1 MREENPRVTSGG
13 RIAPAAQLG
22 ACADPP
28 SPPGELCSSSQC
40 CRNQHTELA
49 PSLVQEPPRPC
60 SAAPSLPPLGL
71 QGGRVPD
78 PEPAG
83 SLLPSAAPCLPPLR
97 SLQGKLC
104 PRLGPRVSRAAPLLC
119 QAPPSCCPSVVLT
132 VLIYSTSPHLRRSPN
147 AFAATPPG
155 FIPPRGPEGRR
166 WRCASGG
173 GGGHGARG
181 APGSS
186 TPESRAGEA
195 GGGVEALGGT
205 AWARRAAWRARLEWE
220 KYQHASIC
228 SSTPTD
234 HCILIRALLPFHLRA
249 PAGDNCHSLVRA
261 VP

>member
-1 MREENPRVTSGG
+1 MLCPEATASSCGPCTAPPEGAGGVREENPRVTSGG
-13 RIAPAAQLG
+13 RIAPAARLG

-97 SLQGKLC
+97 SFQGKLC

-166 WRCASGG
+166 WRGASGG

-195 GGGVEALGGT
+195 GG
-205 AWARRAAWRARLEWE
+205 ARRRWAAPPGHGGLPGE
-220 KYQHASIC
+220 HAWSGK
-228 SSTPTD
+228 STSTLQFAAQP
-234 HCILIRALLPFHLRA
+234 LLTTVF
-249 PAGDNCHSLVRA
+249 
-261 VP
+261 